1 MVTVYVY
8 ILRCADGS
16 YYVGK
21 YQGDRIEW
29 RVADHNNGVYPN
41 AYTAKRRPVT
51 LVWSTWFGRYD
62 EAVLFERRLKGWS
75 RAKKE
80 ALMRGDEAA
89 LKSLSKRRS
98 RFHHP
103 EEPER
108 NGGVTRGERTETGAR
123 ILRDAAEEAAPQDE
137 ETICPLTCG
146 EGNISLHPEE
156 PEQRGGV
163 TKDAGTAADAVHPSR
178 RIAARCSSG

>member
-1 MVTVYVY
+1 MTPLMVTVYVY

-16 YYVGK
+16 YYAGK
-21 YQGDRIEW
+21 YQGDRLEW
-29 RVADHNNGVYPN
+29 RIADHNSGICPN
-41 AYTAKRRPVT
+41 AYAAKRRPVT

-62 EAVLFERRLKGWS
+62 EAVSFERRLKGWS

-98 RFHHP
+98 SSLPP

-108 NGGVTRGERTETGAR
+108 SEGITKGEEMKTGAR
-123 ILRDAAEEAAPQDE
+123 ILRDAAEGAAPQDE
-137 ETICPLTCG
+137 DICL
-146 EGNISLHPEE
+146 
-156 PEQRGGV
+156 
-163 TKDAGTAADAVHPSR
+163 K
-178 RIAARCSSG
+178 